1 MEKKIVSGIMTVLL
15 LIIILSIA
23 FVHIVR
29 SADIIHDVA
38 VTGIGFHHSTVYR
51 NITVSTTY
59 NVWDVNL
66 IYVDAEIYNNG
77 EVPETVETTFTYTI
91 ANVPTT
97 IGVVF
102 VDVATGST
110 EKASVS
116 LDTRGFPV
124 GYLPI
129 TVEATQVPNEGNT
142 LNNNMNT
149 TLWIKQVGDVRGDPT
164 DPDPIIA
171 NGHVNRYDHG
181 AMAQAYGYVYPHPLY
196 NVEADFNRDGAVDRY
211 DYGYLAQNYGILLPP
226 YEPL

>member
-1 MEKKIVSGIMTVLL
+1 MRKKIVSGTITTLL
-15 LIIILSIA
+15 LIIILPIA

-38 VTGIGFHHSTVYR
+38 VTSIGFHHSTLYG

-59 NVWDVNL
+59 NGWDVNL
-66 IYVDAEIYNNG
+66 IYVDAWISNNG
-77 EVPETVETTFTYTI
+77 EVPETVETTFAYTI
-91 ANVPTT
+91 ADVSTI

-102 VDVATGST
+102 VDVAAGST
-110 EKASVS
+110 EIASVS

-129 TVEATQVPNEGNT
+129 TVEATEVYNEGNT
-142 LNNNMNT
+142 LNNNMTT
-149 TLWIKQVGDVRGDPT
+149 TLWIKHVGDVQGDPV
-164 DPDPIIA
+164 DPDPRIA
-171 NGHVNRYDHG
+171 DGDVDRYDNG
-181 AMAQAYGYVYPHPLY
+181 ALAEAYGYVYPHSRY

-211 DYGYLAQNYGILLPP
+211 DYGNLAQNYGILFPP